1 MANDKALIDILNRVP
16 MFRNLDQRQIKF
28 LAKQF
33 VERECAADENIIT
46 QGEVGIGFY
55 IVVAGHAQAV
65 RILPDGENIV
75 VNTFGPGDFFGELA
89 LLDDG
94 PRTASVIAT
103 EPTTCL
109 LLTRWDF
116 LAVLRDNADTAIG
129 VLQAVARRFRGMLDA
144 A

>member
-1 MANDKALIDILNRVP
+1 MANNKALINTLNRVL
-16 MFRNLDQRQIKF
+16 MFRNLNQRQIKF
-28 LAKQF
+28 LAQQF
-33 VERECAADENIIT
+33 TEREYAADEAIIT

-55 IVVAGHAQAV
+55 VLVAGHAQAM
-65 RILPDGENIV
+65 RTLPDGEKVV

-94 PRTASVIAT
+94 PRTASVVAT

-116 LAVLRDNADTAIG
+116 LAVLRDDAETAIG

>member
-1 MANDKALIDILNRVP
+1 MANNQVLINTLNRVL
-16 MFRNLDQRQIKF
+16 MFRNLNQRQIKF

-33 VERECAADENIIT
+33 TEREYAADEAIIT
-46 QGEVGIGFY
+46 QGDVGIGFY
-55 IVVAGHAQAV
+55 VLVTGHAKAV
-65 RILPDGENIV
+65 RTLPDGEKVV

-116 LAVLRDNADTAIG
+116 LAVLRDDAETAIG

>member
-1 MANDKALIDILNRVP
+1 
-16 MFRNLDQRQIKF
+16 
-28 LAKQF
+28 
-33 VERECAADENIIT
+33 
-46 QGEVGIGFY
+46 
-55 IVVAGHAQAV
+55 V
-65 RILPDGENIV
+65 RTLPDGEKVV

-89 LLDDG
+89 LLDYG

-116 LAVLRDNADTAIG
+116 LAVLRDDAETAIG

>member
-1 MANDKALIDILNRVP
+1 MANNKALINTLNRVL
-16 MFRNLDQRQIKF
+16 MFRNLNQRQIKF

-33 VERECAADENIIT
+33 TEREYAADETIVT

-55 IVVAGHAQAV
+55 VLVVGHAQAV
-65 RILPDGENIV
+65 RTLPDDEKVV
-75 VNTFGPGDFFGELA
+75 VNTFDPGDFFGELA
-89 LLDDG
+89 LLDEG

-116 LAVLRDNADTAIG
+116 LAVLKDDAETAIG

>member
-1 MANDKALIDILNRVP
+1 MDNKALVSTLPRVP
-16 MFRNLDQRQIKF
+16 MFRDLSRRQLTF
-28 LAKQF
+28 LAQQF
-33 VERECAADENIIT
+33 TERQYAADEAIVR
-46 QGEVGIGFY
+46 QGDVGIGFY
-55 IVVAGHAQAV
+55 VLTMGHAQAV
-65 RILPDGENIV
+65 RIQPDGERLV
-75 VNTFGPGDFFGELA
+75 VNTFAPGDFFGELA
-89 LLDDG
+89 LLDEG

-116 LAVLRDNADTAIG
+116 LSVLKDDAETAIR

>member
-1 MANDKALIDILNRVP
+1 MANNKALINTLNRVL
-16 MFRNLDQRQIKF
+16 MFRNLNQRQIKF
-28 LAKQF
+28 LAQQF
-33 VERECAADENIIT
+33 TEREYAADEEIIT

-55 IVVAGHAQAV
+55 VLVAGHAQAM
-65 RILPDGENIV
+65 RTLPDGEKVV

-94 PRTASVIAT
+94 PRTASVVAT

-116 LAVLRDNADTAIG
+116 LAVLRDDAETAIG

>member
-1 MANDKALIDILNRVP
+1 MANNKALINTLDRVL
-16 MFRNLDQRQIKF
+16 MFRNLNQRQIKF

-33 VERECAADENIIT
+33 TEREYAADEEIIS

-55 IVVAGHAQAV
+55 VLVTGHAQAV
-65 RILPDGENIV
+65 RTLPDGEKVV

-94 PRTASVIAT
+94 LRTASVVAT

-116 LAVLRDNADTAIG
+116 LAVLRDDAETAIG